1 MADFFEV
8 ELGKNDTVFMCSD
21 GLTNMIEDT
30 QIASILNSSREI
42 DERAQMLID
51 LANERGGK
59 DNISIIIIEP

>member
-1 MADFFEV
+1 
-8 ELGKNDTVFMCSD
+8 
-21 GLTNMIEDT
+21 MIEDT